1 MTAHRYFV
9 VHKPVNM
16 VSQFISSH
24 DVNLLGSLDFDF
36 PEGTHAIGRL
46 DNNSEGLLLLTT
58 NKKVTKLLFQGH
70 KPHTRT
76 YLVQVKNKI
85 TPATADALASGIQIS
100 APAGS
105 AYVTSP
111 CVVAIVEDPTPYQH
125 LFDASILTPATPMH
139 QNVVTSWVLITLTEG
154 KFHQVRKMVAAVHHR
169 CIRLLRVAIEDI
181 YLGSLPAGAVQEIQ
195 EEDFFK
201 RLALLPT

>member
-9 VHKPVNM
+9 VHKPINM
-16 VSQFISSH
+16 VSQFVSSH
-24 DVNLLGSLDFDF
+24 NVNLLDSLDFNF

-46 DNNSEGLLLLTT
+46 DNHSEGLLLLTT
-58 NKKVTKLLFQGH
+58 NKKVTKLLFQGP

-85 TPATADALASGIQIS
+85 NPVTADAIAKGIQIS
-100 APAGS
+100 APSGNT
-105 AYVTSP
+105 YKTNP
-111 CVVAIVEDPTPYQH
+111 CTVNIVEDPAAFYH
-125 LFDASILTPATPMH
+125 LFDASLLSSATPLH

-169 CIRLLRVAIEDI
+169 CIRLIRVAIENI
-181 YLGSLPAGAVQEIQ
+181 YLGGLPASAVKEIQ
-195 EEDFFK
+195 EDDFFK
-201 RLALLPT
+201 LLDL

>member
-1 MTAHRYFV
+1 MTAHRYFA

-24 DVNLLGSLDFDF
+24 DVNLLGSLNFDF

-46 DNNSEGLLLLTT
+46 DNHSEGLLLLTT
-58 NKKVTKLLFQGH
+58 NKKITKLLFQGH

-85 TPATADALASGIQIS
+85 TPATADALGNGIQIS
-100 APAGS
+100 APGGS
-105 AYVTSP
+105 AYLTSP
-111 CVVAIVEDPTPYQH
+111 CTVNILEDPTAYSH
-125 LFDASILTPATPMH
+125 LFEASLLTPATPLH
-139 QNVVTSWVLITLTEG
+139 QNVVNSWVLITLTEG

-169 CIRLLRVAIEDI
+169 CIRLIRVAIENI
-181 YLGSLPAGAVQEIQ
+181 YLGNLPAGGVQEIQ
-195 EEDFFK
+195 EDDFFK
-201 RLALLPT
+201 LLDL